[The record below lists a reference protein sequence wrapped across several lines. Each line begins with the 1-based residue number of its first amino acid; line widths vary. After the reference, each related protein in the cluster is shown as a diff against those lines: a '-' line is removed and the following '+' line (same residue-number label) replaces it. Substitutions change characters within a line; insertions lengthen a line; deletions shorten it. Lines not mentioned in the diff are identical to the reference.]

1 VAPEICSVG
10 NGSVERRSSERSRWE
25 RWKWRRQLRGGRR
38 RDVGAGSEMSV
49 PAVMTCSSLR
59 ELWIRDNNRGGE
71 VHGLDLAAAG
81 GRDMGVVQSVCW
93 IDWLQVVRSGS
104 DRVAYFRSSVSYTE
118 ATLRCNI
125 DIQYIYIYSH
135 RLKVPK
141 SITELHY
148 F

>member
-1 VAPEICSVG
+1 MEFRNGGVAPEICSVS

-81 GRDMGVVQSVCW
+81 GRDMGVVHDFRIGVVQSVGW

-125 DIQYIYIYSH
+125 DIQYIYIF
-135 RLKVPK
+135 
-141 SITELHY
+141 T
-148 F
+148 

>member
-10 NGSVERRSSERSRWE
+10 NGSVERRSSERSWWE
-25 RWKWRRQLRGGRR
+25 RWKWRRQLRGGQR

-81 GRDMGVVQSVCW
+81 GRDMGVDFRIGVVQSVGW

-125 DIQYIYIYSH
+125 DIQYIYIF
-135 RLKVPK
+135 
-141 SITELHY
+141 T
-148 F
+148 